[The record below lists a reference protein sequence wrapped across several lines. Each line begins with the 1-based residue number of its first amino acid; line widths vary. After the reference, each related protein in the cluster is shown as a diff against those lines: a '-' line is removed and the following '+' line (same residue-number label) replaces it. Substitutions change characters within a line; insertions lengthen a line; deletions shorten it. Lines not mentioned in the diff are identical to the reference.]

1 MIGDTDDP
9 QDSDDNNKD
18 TRDGGDDNDDP
29 EEPSDNLSG
38 ESLVQLIHRWRC
50 NSSRLKLRNG
60 LKPGGQFVR
69 TFARTP

>member
-9 QDSDDNNKD
+9 QDSDDNNKGW
-18 TRDGGDDNDDP
+18 RRGDDNDDP

-50 NSSRLKLRNG
+50 NSSRLKLRSG

-69 TFARTP
+69 TRARTP